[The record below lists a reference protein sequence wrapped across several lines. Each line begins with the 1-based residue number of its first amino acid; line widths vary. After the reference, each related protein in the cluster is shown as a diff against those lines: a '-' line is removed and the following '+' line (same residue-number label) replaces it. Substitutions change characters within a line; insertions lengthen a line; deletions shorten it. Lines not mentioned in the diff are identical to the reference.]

1 MRRQSV
7 NCLRRPVL
15 QLRFTAF
22 LCTFVHYSKF
32 HSIMRL
38 RKLALSDVTLTNE
51 QLQERY
57 SRVPFV
63 AGMTRD

>member
-1 MRRQSV
+1 
-7 NCLRRPVL
+7 
-15 QLRFTAF
+15 
-22 LCTFVHYSKF
+22 
-32 HSIMRL
+32 MRL